1 MAKEEIAQVLTF
13 GNHGT
18 TFGGNPFATAVG
30 NATLKAIEKENLIEM
45 AAEKGVYMMEQ
56 IRSKTAHLDSVS
68 EVRGKGL
75 MIGVEL
81 TIPGRP
87 VVEKMFE
94 QRVLSNAAGGN
105 VLRIVPPLVIS
116 QQEIDYVVDAI
127 VNSLP

>member
-1 MAKEEIAQVLTF
+1 
-13 GNHGT
+13 
-18 TFGGNPFATAVG
+18 
-30 NATLKAIEKENLIEM
+30 
-45 AAEKGVYMMEQ
+45 MMEQ